1 MSALRAVTVYCSSSS
16 DIDPTYVQ
24 AGRELAAGIAA
35 AGWTLVYGGN
45 HVGLMAEV
53 ADAARAAGGRVVG
66 ITPQLL
72 HDRGMSDAAADEL
85 VVTPGMRER
94 KAMLEARGDA
104 LVALPGGLG
113 TFEELFEVIVGKQL
127 GYHAKPIVLVDVNRY
142 YRPLSDLLE
151 HGIERGFIKPS
162 ARGLTHVAATAAE
175 AVAYL
180 RCCTPATP
188 VNPARLDPAR
198 PPSAVE

>member
-1 MSALRAVTVYCSSSS
+1 MAPLRAVTVYCSSHA
-16 DIDPTYVQ
+16 DLDPACLT
-24 AGRELAAGIAA
+24 AGRELAGGIAR

-45 HVGLMAEV
+45 HVGLMAAV

-72 HDRGMSDAAADEL
+72 HDRGLSDAAADEL
-85 VVTPGMRER
+85 VVTASMRER
-94 KAMLEARGDA
+94 KAMLESRGDA

-127 GYHAKPIVLVDVNRY
+127 GYHAKPIVLVDVAGY
-142 YRPLSDLLE
+142 YRPLVALLE
-151 HGIERGFIKPS
+151 HGIDRRFIMPS
-162 ARGLTHVAATAAE
+162 ARDLIHVAPDAAAAVDYLRHVKPTAPPGP
-175 AVAYL
+175 AVA
-180 RCCTPATP
+180 
-188 VNPARLDPAR
+188 DPDR